1 MERKIFS
8 EIKATPLESALNLW
22 RERLKG
28 IDHLEAEC
36 IRVEDSLGRIT
47 AEAVFAR
54 LSSPSYH
61 SSAMDGYAVRF
72 KDTIGASERTPKRL
86 RIGSDA
92 IYLDTGDPMPEGY
105 NAVIMVEDAEVIDN
119 HIEIIAP
126 VTPWQNVRIIGEDIV
141 GGELIIAENH
151 KIRPFDISA
160 MLASGI
166 REVKVKKQPKIVFI
180 PTGDEIVEPCDN
192 PRLGEIIESN
202 SSMLLGLALGHGA
215 EGIRLPIEPDDPERI
230 KKAVLDASDSAD
242 IICVLSGASLG
253 SEDYTS
259 KVISDIG
266 EVLVHGIAIKPG
278 KPAILGLLNQG
289 KRAIPIIGIPGY
301 PVSAYIVFELFVRPA
316 IYALYG
322 VEPEPQQ
329 RLKVRLSRQISSPLG
344 QEEFIRVKVGRVGE
358 GFVATPLGRG
368 AGLLMS
374 LVRADGII
382 RVPANS
388 EGISQGA
395 EVEVSLLRTKK
406 EIENT
411 LVSIGSHDN
420 VLDILANFLKKRY
433 PEFSLSSA
441 HVGSLGGLMAL
452 KMSEAHIAPTHLLDE
467 ETGEYN
473 VPFIKKLL
481 PSRKITLINLLYRTQ
496 GLMVRAGNPK
506 GITKIEDLVRDD
518 ITFINR
524 QRGAG
529 TRLLLDK
536 YLKEKGIDP
545 KDIKGYEREEY
556 THMAVASAVLTGV
569 ADTGLGVLSAAKALG
584 LDFIA
589 FAKERYDLAILN
601 EYIGLPMVEAL
612 LEIIRYDEDF
622 KNSVLA
628 LGGYD
633 ISDMG
638 KIMWQSP

>member
-1 MERKIFS
+1 MQRKIFS
-8 EIKATPLESALNLW
+8 EIRATPLETALNLW
-22 RERLKG
+22 GERLKG
-28 IDHLEAEC
+28 LDHLEAEC
-36 IRVEDSLGRIT
+36 IKVVDSLGRIT

-72 KDTIGASERTPKRL
+72 KNTIGASERTPKRL
-86 RIGSDA
+86 KIGSDA

-105 NAVIMVEDAEVIDN
+105 DAIIMVEDAEVIDN
-119 HIEIIAP
+119 YIEIIAS

-166 REVKVKKQPKIVFI
+166 REIKVKKRPKIAFI

-192 PRLGEIIESN
+192 PRHGEIIESN
-202 SSMLLGLALGHGA
+202 SSMLLGLALGYGA
-215 EGIRLPIEPDDPERI
+215 EGIRFPIEPDDPKRI
-230 KKAVLDASDSAD
+230 KKAILDASDSAD

-278 KPAILGLLNQG
+278 KPAILGILNH
-289 KRAIPIIGIPGY
+289 KERVIPIIGIPGY
-301 PVSAYIVFELFVRPA
+301 PVSAYIVFELFVRPT
-316 IYALYG
+316 IHALYG
-322 VEPEPQQ
+322 VEPELPQ

-344 QEEFIRVKVGRVGE
+344 QEEFIRVKVGRVGG
-358 GFVATPLGRG
+358 GFIATPLGRG

-374 LVRADGII
+374 LVRADGIV

-388 EGISQGA
+388 EGIFQGA

-411 LVSIGSHDN
+411 VVSIGSHDN
-420 VLDILANFLKKRY
+420 ALDILANFLKKRY

-481 PSRKITLINLLYRTQ
+481 PSKNITLINLLYRTQ

-506 GITKIEDLVRDD
+506 GITKIEDLIRDD

-545 KDIKGYEREEY
+545 KDIRGYEREEY

-569 ADTGLGVLSAAKALG
+569 ADTGLGVLSAANALG

-601 EYIGLPMVEAL
+601 EYMELPMVQAL

-638 KIMWQSP
+638 RVM